1 MSKSKRSAPIR
12 KKKHP
17 VRTAFFTTLIVCLA
31 VFSTVFALNIHTL
44 LSGSNPCAPFFGNF
58 LNTNASGS
66 GDSEN
71 SGGPNAPS
79 SDQSFP
85 EYLNDTIFIGDSR
98 TNGMV
103 NFSFID
109 RNIAYAI
116 DGVNHQTMRT
126 ERFLTMS
133 STGRKLTA
141 AEAIGVVKPVRI
153 IVSLG
158 INGVAFM
165 GEEKFFS
172 EYAAL
177 LDELKESSPDSI
189 LVVQSILPVSQ
200 ALEAENPQLANT
212 IIDAYNRRLK
222 TLTLEK
228 GGRWL
233 DTANLLKNA
242 QGSLNTIYDS
252 GDGLHFNKRAY
263 QALFDYYDQ
272 HRIY

>member
-1 MSKSKRSAPIR
+1 M
-12 KKKHP
+12 
-17 VRTAFFTTLIVCLA
+17 
-31 VFSTVFALNIHTL
+31 VFALNIHTL

-58 LNTNASGS
+58 LNTNASG
-66 GDSEN
+66 GTDN

-85 EYLNDTIFIGDSR
+85 EYLDDTIFIGDSR

-103 NFSFID
+103 NFSFIN
-109 RNIAYAI
+109 RNNAYAI

-141 AEAIGVVKPVRI
+141 AEAIGVVKPIRM

-177 LDELKESSPDSI
+177 LDELQTASPDSI

-200 ALEAENPQLANT
+200 TREAEYPQLANA
-212 IIDAYNRRLK
+212 IIDAYNQRLK

-233 DTANLLKNA
+233 DTANLLKNSR
-242 QGSLNTIYDS
+242 GSLNTIYDS